1 MVFFG
6 RKKKEENVE
15 EIRGLVE
22 GAQIPEET
30 PEMIEGEVTPEE
42 IPKFAPVEEKKEEEV
57 IKPEMQKRPG
67 FAPLFVKIDKYR
79 SILSSISDI
88 KTTLIMIKNAFM
100 IQKEIEGLRD
110 ENKKILELAISK
122 LDKKIL
128 TLDSE
133 FLRPT
138 GFEEEFPSQIYESG
152 GIEGVVDDLKKQIEG
167 LKTELKT
174 IN

>member
-22 GAQIPEET
+22 GTQNPEEIPEI
-30 PEMIEGEVTPEE
+30 IEGEVAPEE
-42 IPKFAPVEEKKEEEV
+42 APKPTPIAERSEEV
-57 IKPEMQKRPG
+57 VKTEMQKKPS

-79 SILSSISDI
+79 SILNSISDL

-110 ENKKILELAISK
+110 ENKKMLELAISK
-122 LDKKIL
+122 LDKKII

-138 GFEEEFPSQIYESG
+138 GFEEEFPSQMYESG

-167 LKTELKT
+167 LKSELKT
-174 IN
+174 IS

>member
-22 GAQIPEET
+22 GPKTPEEI
-30 PEMIEGEVTPEE
+30 PEMIEGEVAPE
-42 IPKFAPVEEKKEEEV
+42 PVPVVERKEEEAV
-57 IKPEMQKRPG
+57 KPEMQKKSS
-67 FAPLFVKIDKYR
+67 FAPLFVKIDRYR
-79 SILSSISDI
+79 SILNSISDL
-88 KTTLIMIKNAFM
+88 KSTLIMIKNSFM
-100 IQKEIEGLRD
+100 IQKEIESLRD
-110 ENKKILELAISK
+110 ENKKMLELAISK
-122 LDKKIL
+122 LDKKII

-174 IN
+174 IS

>member
-6 RKKKEENVE
+6 RKKREENVE
-15 EIRGLVE
+15 EIKSLVE
-22 GAQIPEET
+22 GTNIPEEA
-30 PEMIEGEVTPEE
+30 PEMIEGGVIPEE
-42 IPKFAPVEEKKEEEV
+42 NLKPAPVEEKRGEET
-57 IKPEMQKRPG
+57 IKPEMQKKTG
-67 FAPLFVKIDKYR
+67 FAPLFVKIDRYR
-79 SILSSISDI
+79 SILNSMNDL

-100 IQKEIEGLRD
+100 IQKEIESLRD
-110 ENKKILELAISK
+110 ENKKMLELAISK
-122 LDKKIL
+122 LDKKII

-167 LKTELKT
+167 LKSELKT
-174 IN
+174 IS

>member
-22 GAQIPEET
+22 GTQIPEET
-30 PEMIEGEVTPEE
+30 TEMIEGEVAPEE
-42 IPKFAPVEEKKEEEV
+42 MPKFAPVEEKKEEEV

-110 ENKKILELAISK
+110 ENKKMLELAISK

-174 IN
+174 IS

>member
-22 GAQIPEET
+22 GTQNPEEI
-30 PEMIEGEVTPEE
+30 PEMIEGEVVPEE
-42 IPKFAPVEEKKEEEV
+42 APKLAPIAERNEEEV
-57 IKPEMQKRPG
+57 VKPEMQKKPS

-79 SILSSISDI
+79 SILNSINEI
-88 KTTLIMIKNAFM
+88 KTPLIMIKNTFM

-110 ENKKILELAISK
+110 ENKKMLELAISK
-122 LDKKIL
+122 LDKKII

-138 GFEEEFPSQIYESG
+138 GFEEEFPSQMYESG

-167 LKTELKT
+167 LKSELKT
-174 IN
+174 IS

>member
-22 GAQIPEET
+22 GTQVPEDA
-30 PEMIEGEVTPEE
+30 PEMIEGEAIPEE
-42 IPKFAPVEEKKEEEV
+42 IPKPATIEEKRREEE
-57 IKPEMQKRPG
+57 KQPELQRKSG

-110 ENKKILELAISK
+110 ENKKMLELAISK
-122 LDKKIL
+122 LDKKII

-174 IN
+174 II